1 MANEKYT
8 AKAQQ
13 AMQAA
18 QQLAAMKYH
27 QEFNSLHLM
36 LALAKEPEGLLATI
50 FNDCQTD
57 LPMLKVKLEAE
68 LNKIPQV
75 KGQERLSMGIDL
87 ARVVG
92 KAREYAASM
101 KDEFIS
107 TEHLL
112 LALVSDGKKEIQE
125 IAKDFKLSKDK
136 IDASIKKNR
145 KQNVTSDNPEET
157 YQSLSKFGR
166 DLTQMAR
173 ASKLDPVIGRD
184 EEIRRTIE
192 ILSRRTKNNPVL
204 IGEPGVGK
212 TAIVEGLARR
222 IVAGDVPESLKNK
235 TLYALDM
242 GSLIAGAKFRGEF
255 EERLKAVLNEI
266 TKSDGQI
273 LLFIDEVH
281 TVVGA
286 GKAEGAI
293 DAGNILKPMLARGE
307 LRCIGATTLNEYRKY
322 IEKDTALERRFQPVM
337 VGEPSVED
345 TITIL
350 RGIKERYEVHHGVR
364 IRDAALVS
372 AATLSDRYISD
383 RFLPDKAIDLVDEA
397 AAKLR
402 TEIESLPAPIDETR
416 RKIMQLE
423 IEEQALKKESDAA
436 SKDKLKSIVEEISQL
451 KSKEKVLRDKWEAE
465 KQSILRVRAIKK
477 EIDAVN
483 NEIEEAQRAY
493 NLQKA
498 SELKYGKLPQL
509 QNTLKKVEEEIAA
522 QKDSKLLK
530 EEVGEEDIAKVVSRW
545 TGIPLTKMLMGERE
559 KLLHL
564 EDTLHERV
572 VGQDEAVKV
581 VSEAILRARAGI
593 KDPNRPIGSFIFLG
607 PTGVGKTELAKALAE
622 ALFDDERSII
632 RVDMSEYMEKHTVA
646 RLIGAPPGYVGYD
659 EGGQLTEQVRR
670 RPYSVILLDEIEK
683 AHRDIFNV
691 LLQILDDG
699 RLTDGK
705 GRVVNFKNTVII
717 MTSNL
722 GSQEILTRAKIGFI
736 TNKDFIEAENI
747 IKNLLKNH
755 FRPEFLNRIDD
766 IVVFKSLA
774 KEQVKAIAGILL
786 KNLNERLEKQINVE
800 LTWTNEAV
808 EALSDKGF
816 DANFGARPLKRLLTH
831 TVETELSKKIISGAV
846 KEGDTVEIGF
856 DGKNFTFNP
865 KNQSLVKLRAVGKL
879 KVNNSGSKQNE
890 IEKAIR

>member
-1 MANEKYT
+1 MVAEKYT
-8 AKAQQ
+8 TRAQQ
-13 AMQAA
+13 AIQAA

-27 QEFNSLHLM
+27 QEFNSVHLM

-50 FNDCQTD
+50 FRECQTD

-75 KGQERLSMGIDL
+75 KGQERLSMGVDL
-87 ARVVG
+87 ARVIG
-92 KAREYAASM
+92 KAKDYASSM

-112 LALVSDGKKEIQE
+112 LALVSDGKKEVQD
-125 IAKDFKLSKDK
+125 IARDFKLSKDR
-136 IDASIKKNR
+136 IDAAIKKNR

-157 YQSLSKFGR
+157 YQSLAKFGR
-166 DLTQMAR
+166 DLTQA
-173 ASKLDPVIGRD
+173 ALAGKLDPVIGRD

-222 IVAGDVPESLKNK
+222 IIAGDVPESLKNK

-242 GSLIAGAKFRGEF
+242 ASLIAGAKFRGEF
-255 EERLKAVLNEI
+255 EERLKSVLNEI

-281 TVVGA
+281 TVVGT
-286 GKAEGAI
+286 GKSEGAM

-402 TEIESLPAPIDETR
+402 TEIESLPAPIDDAR

-423 IEEQALKKESDAA
+423 IEEQALNKESDAA
-436 SKDKLKSIVEEISQL
+436 SKEKLSAIAEEISQL
-451 KSKEKVLRDKWEAE
+451 KAKEKTLRDKWEAE
-465 KQSILRVRAIKK
+465 KEAILRVRAIKK
-477 EIDAVN
+477 EIDSVN
-483 NEIEEAQRAY
+483 GEIEEAQRAY

-498 SELKYGKLPQL
+498 SELKYGKLPEL
-509 QNTLKKVEEEIAA
+509 MSTLEQAEEDIAA
-522 QKDSKLLK
+522 QDKDSRLLK
-530 EEVGEEDIAKVVSRW
+530 EEVGEEDIARVVSRW
-545 TGIPLTKMLMGERE
+545 TGIPLAKMLTGERE

-572 VGQDEAVKV
+572 VGQDEAVKA

-659 EGGQLTEQVRR
+659 EGGQLTEAVRR

-683 AHRDIFNV
+683 AHRDVFNV

-722 GSQEILTRAKIGFI
+722 GSQEILQRAKIGFI
-736 TNKDFIEAENI
+736 TNKAFAEAESI
-747 IKNLLKNH
+747 IKDLLKDY

-766 IVVFKSLA
+766 IIVFKSLA
-774 KEQVKAIAGILL
+774 KEQVKAIAEILL
-786 KNLNERLEKQINVE
+786 KTLGERLSKQANIN
-800 LTWTNEAV
+800 LTWTQGAV
-808 EALSDKGF
+808 DTLADKGF
-816 DANFGARPLKRLLTH
+816 DANYGARPLKRLLTR
-831 TVETELSKKIISGAV
+831 TVETELSKKIIAGEV
-846 KEGDTVEIGF
+846 KDGDTVEIDF
-856 DGKNFTFNP
+856 DGDFIFNAKNT
-865 KNQSLVKLRAVGKL
+865 STVKLDK
-879 KVNNSGSKQNE
+879 
-890 IEKAIR
+890 